1 MTEPKVQMPDQPGHR
16 VPNRLERRVAVRY
29 LRSRRVSKL
38 ASLTTV
44 IATGGVAVGVM
55 ALVVVLGVMNGLRNE
70 LRERILIGSPHLRVL
85 TYGAGIRID
94 AWEDALAVVRAD
106 PDVEAAAPQVLT
118 ESVIS
123 AGADYAEGVMIQGID
138 PDSGTERG
146 AVVTSLPDALT
157 EGDLT
162 FRPSL
167 DDVDGAVLLGARL
180 AGRLGAYPGDVVTL
194 VSPNPQVSPVTG
206 YPTARY
212 WRFEVTGLFD
222 TGMFQYDNKLVVMP
236 RTIAQEFA
244 GLGTAVSAL
253 EVRVADPWHAQAVGD
268 RLVEQL
274 GYPYRALD
282 WQSQNAA
289 LFSALQLEKL
299 AMGLIIFFIMIV
311 AGFNIVGTL
320 TMIVSEKTREIG
332 ILQAMGVTPRGI
344 GRIFLIQGTIIG
356 LVGVGLGLLGG
367 LLVAAAVDRW
377 RWIRIDPSI
386 YLIDHL
392 PIRIEPFDVTVVVV
406 ASLLLAILATVYP
419 SRSAAKLTPVDAIR
433 YE

>member
-1 MTEPKVQMPDQPGHR
+1 MTSPKPPAPDRPSGLGF
-16 VPNRLERRVAVRY
+16 PNRLERRIALRY
-29 LRSRRVSKL
+29 LKSRRASRL

-55 ALVVVLGVMNGLRNE
+55 ALIVVLGVMNGLVNE
-70 LRERILIGSPHLRVL
+70 VRERILVGTPHLRVL
-85 TYGAGIRID
+85 TYGAGIRVDDWRTALSVVLDD
-94 AWEDALAVVRAD
+94 ADVVT
-106 PDVEAAAPQVLT
+106 AAPQVLT

-123 AGADYAEGVMIQGID
+123 AGADYAEGVMVQGIE
-138 PDSGTERG
+138 PDTGGGTP
-146 AVVTSLPDALT
+146 VTSLPDAVT
-157 EGDLT
+157 DGDLT
-162 FRPSL
+162 LRTTL
-167 DDVDGAVLLGARL
+167 DDVDGAILLGARL

-222 TGMFQYDNKLVVMP
+222 TGMFQYDNKLVVIARP
-236 RTIAQEFA
+236 IAQEFA
-244 GLGTAVSAL
+244 GLEDAVSAL
-253 EVRVADPWHAQAVGD
+253 EVRVNDPWKAQVIGD
-268 RLVEQL
+268 RLAERL
-274 GYPYRALD
+274 GYPYRTLD
-282 WQSQNAA
+282 WQTQNAA
-289 LFSALQLEKL
+289 LFSALKLEKL

-332 ILQAMGVTPRGI
+332 ILQAMGLTARGI
-344 GRIFLIQGTIIG
+344 GRVFLAQGAIIG
-356 LVGVGLGLLGG
+356 MVGVGLGVGGG
-367 LLVAAAVDRW
+367 LLVGAAVDRW

-392 PIRIEPFDVTVVVV
+392 PIRIEFLDVSVVV
-406 ASLLLAILATVYP
+406 AASFLLAILATVYP
-419 SRSAAKLTPVDAIR
+419 SRSATRLSPVDAIR

>member
-1 MTEPKVQMPDQPGHR
+1 MTTTDPTVPDRPA
-16 VPNRLERRVAVRY
+16 PLWLPSRLERRLALRY
-29 LRSRRVSKL
+29 MKSRRASRL

-44 IATGGVAVGVM
+44 IAIGGVAVGVM
-55 ALVVVLGVMNGLRNE
+55 ALIVVLGVMNGLVNE
-70 LRERILIGSPHLRVL
+70 VRERILVGTPHLRVL
-85 TYGAGIRID
+85 TYGAGIRVD
-94 AWEDALAVVRAD
+94 DWRTALPVVRDD
-106 PDVEAAAPQVLT
+106 PDVVAAAPQVLT

-123 AGADYAEGVMIQGID
+123 TGADYAEGVMVQGIE
-138 PDSGTERG
+138 PDTGGVTP
-146 AVVTSLPDALT
+146 VTSLRDAVT
-157 EGDLT
+157 DGDLT
-162 FRPSL
+162 LRTSL
-167 DDVDGAVLLGARL
+167 DDVDGAVLLGTRL

-222 TGMFQYDNKLVVMP
+222 TGMFQYDNKLVLIARP
-236 RTIAQEFA
+236 IAQEFA
-244 GLGTAVSAL
+244 GLGEAVSAI
-253 EVRVADPWHAQAVGD
+253 EVRVNDPWKAQAIGD
-268 RLVEQL
+268 RLAERL

-289 LFSALQLEKL
+289 LFSALKLEKL

-320 TMIVSEKTREIG
+320 TMIVAEKTREIG
-332 ILQAMGVTPRGI
+332 ILQAMGLTARGI
-344 GRIFLIQGTIIG
+344 GRVFLTQGAIIG
-356 LVGVGLGLLGG
+356 MVGVGLGTVGG

-392 PIRIEPFDVTVVVV
+392 PIRIEPLDVLIVVT
-406 ASLLLAILATVYP
+406 ASFLLAILATLYP
-419 SRSAAKLTPVDAIR
+419 SRSATRLSPVDAIR

>member
-1 MTEPKVQMPDQPGHR
+1 MTTTDPTVPDRPR
-16 VPNRLERRVAVRY
+16 SFWLPNRLERRLALRY
-29 LRSRRVSKL
+29 MKSRRASRM

-44 IATGGVAVGVM
+44 IAIGGVAVGVM
-55 ALVVVLGVMNGLRNE
+55 ALIVVLGVMNGLVNE
-70 LRERILIGSPHLRVL
+70 VRERILVGTPHLRVL
-85 TYGAGIRID
+85 TYGAGIRVD
-94 AWEDALAVVRAD
+94 DWRTALLVVRDD
-106 PDVEAAAPQVLT
+106 PDVVAAAPQVLT

-123 AGADYAEGVMIQGID
+123 TGADYAEGVMVQGIE
-138 PDSGTERG
+138 PDTGGVTP
-146 AVVTSLPDALT
+146 VTSLRDAVT
-157 EGDLT
+157 DGDLT
-162 FRPSL
+162 LRTSL
-167 DDVDGAVLLGARL
+167 DDVDGAVLLGTRL

-222 TGMFQYDNKLVVMP
+222 TGMFQYDNKLVLIARP
-236 RTIAQEFA
+236 IAQEFA
-244 GLGTAVSAL
+244 GLGEAVSAI
-253 EVRVADPWHAQAVGD
+253 EVRVDDPWKAQAIGD
-268 RLVEQL
+268 RLAERL

-289 LFSALQLEKL
+289 LFSALKLEKL

-320 TMIVSEKTREIG
+320 TMIVAEKTREIG
-332 ILQAMGVTPRGI
+332 ILQAMGLTARGI
-344 GRIFLIQGTIIG
+344 GRIFLTQGAIIG
-356 LVGVGLGLLGG
+356 MVGVSLGTVGG

-392 PIRIEPFDVTVVVV
+392 PIRIEPFDVLIVVT
-406 ASLLLAILATVYP
+406 ASFLLAILATLYP
-419 SRSAAKLTPVDAIR
+419 SRSATRLSPVDAIR

>member
-1 MTEPKVQMPDQPGHR
+1 MSRPDRTAPAQADSLR
-16 VPNRLERRVAVRY
+16 LPNRLERRVALRY
-29 LRSRRVSKL
+29 LRSRRVSRL

-55 ALVVVLGVMNGLRNE
+55 ALIVVLGVMNGLVNE
-70 LRERILIGSPHLRVL
+70 VRDRILVGTPHLRVL

-94 AWEDALAVVRAD
+94 DWRAALDVVRAD
-106 PDVEAAAPQVLT
+106 PDVVAAAPEVLT

-123 AGADYAEGVMIQGID
+123 AGADYAEGVMVQGLE
-138 PDSGTERG
+138 PDTAGL
-146 AVVTSLPDALT
+146 AQVTSLADAVT
-157 EGDLT
+157 DGDLT
-162 FRPSL
+162 LRASL
-167 DDVDGAVLLGARL
+167 PDVDGAILLGTRL
-180 AGRLGAYPGDVVTL
+180 AGRIGAYRGDVVTL

-222 TGMFQYDNKLVVMP
+222 TGMFQYDNKLVVIS
-236 RTIAQEFA
+236 RATAQEFA
-244 GLGTAVSAL
+244 GLGEAVSAI
-253 EVRVADPWHAQAVGD
+253 EARVDDPWKAQAVGD
-268 RLVEQL
+268 RLAGRL

-289 LFSALQLEKL
+289 LFSALKLEKL

-332 ILQAMGVTPRGI
+332 ILQAMGLTARSV
-344 GRIFLIQGTIIG
+344 GRIFLAQGAIIG
-356 LVGVGLGLLGG
+356 AVGVGLGVIGG
-367 LLVAAAVDRW
+367 LLVGAAVDRW
-377 RWIRIDPSI
+377 RWIKIDPSI

-392 PIRIEPFDVTVVVV
+392 PIRIQPLDVLIVVT
-406 ASLLLAILATVYP
+406 ASFLLAILATVYP
-419 SRSAAKLTPVDAIR
+419 TRSATRLAPVDAIR